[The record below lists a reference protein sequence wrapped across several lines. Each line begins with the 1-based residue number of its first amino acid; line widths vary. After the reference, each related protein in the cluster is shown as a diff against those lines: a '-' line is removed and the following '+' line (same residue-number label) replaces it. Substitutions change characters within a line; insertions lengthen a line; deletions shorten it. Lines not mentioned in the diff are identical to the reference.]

1 MDIFS
6 VKNAWGYIRLKMEKE
21 DILKPMLIKK
31 IAFENVIF
39 LWRLWKFRIPVDRV
53 LQNIGIQFYLNVS
66 VAKLLI
72 RRLRLTIF

>member
-31 IAFENVIF
+31 LPFKMSFFFEDYGSLEF
-39 LWRLWKFRIPVDRV
+39 
-53 LQNIGIQFYLNVS
+53 Q
-66 VAKLLI
+66 
-72 RRLRLTIF
+72 